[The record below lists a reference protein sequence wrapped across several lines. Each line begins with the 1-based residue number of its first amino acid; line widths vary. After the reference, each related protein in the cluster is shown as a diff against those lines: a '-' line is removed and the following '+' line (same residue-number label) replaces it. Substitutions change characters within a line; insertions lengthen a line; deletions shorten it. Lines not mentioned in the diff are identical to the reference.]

1 MYLVLTAL
9 VIPMSVSHPAQ
20 IYVIAAS
27 AVALT
32 GAVEDAR
39 TRRIPNKLTGPAL
52 LAGLLLHFAFDGWRG
67 MGMAALAA
75 LLAFVV
81 FLVFFLAGGMGAGD
95 VKLMTAVAC
104 LAGNQFVIELL
115 VTTAIAGGVMA
126 IAMAVARGR
135 CKQTLG
141 NVAMLLSHHRHAGLQ
156 PHPELNVRNQ
166 QSLRLPYGLAIA
178 AGCLFTLASAYV
190 RG

>member
-1 MYLVLTAL
+1 MNISHSALTFVL
-9 VIPMSVSHPAQ
+9 
-20 IYVIAAS
+20 AAS
-27 AVALT
+27 IVALM
-32 GAVEDAR
+32 GAVHDAR

-52 LAGLLLHFAFDGWRG
+52 LAGLLLHFAFGGWRG

-75 LLAFVV
+75 LIAFTV
-81 FLVFFLAGGMGAGD
+81 FVIFFLAGGMGAGD

-104 LAGNQFVIELL
+104 LAGNHFVIELL

-126 IAMAVARGR
+126 VAMALARGR
-135 CKQTLG
+135 FRQTLG
-141 NVAMLLSHHRHAGLQ
+141 NVAALISHHRQSGLR
-156 PHPELNVRNQ
+156 PHPELNVRSQ

-178 AGCLFTLASAYV
+178 AGCLFTLASTYV

>member
-1 MYLVLTAL
+1 MN
-9 VIPMSVSHPAQ
+9 VSHSAL
-20 IYVIAAS
+20 IYVLAAS
-27 AVALT
+27 VVALL
-32 GAVEDAR
+32 GAASDAR
-39 TRRIPNKLTGPAL
+39 TRRIPNKLTGTAIL
-52 LAGLLLHFAFDGWRG
+52 VGLLLHFAYDGWHG

-75 LLAFVV
+75 LIAFCI

-104 LAGNQFVIELL
+104 LAGNHFVIELL
-115 VTTAIAGGVMA
+115 VTTAIAGGIMA
-126 IAMAVARGR
+126 IGLALARGR
-135 CKQTLG
+135 FKQTLG
-141 NVAMLLSHHRHAGLQ
+141 NVAMLVSHHRHEGLR

-178 AGCLFTLASAYV
+178 AGCLFTLAATYV